1 MATAEAVQLPWP
13 MRRRVRSRYRRR
25 SCADKARPKSRVDRE
40 ERYGDSRSCATSVAY
55 ATSRQISLS
64 APILVTTVV
73 CLVIFVT
80 AVFLSPETKG
90 KELVA
95 ELQVA

>member
-1 MATAEAVQLPWP
+1 MLCYPPESRFSA
-13 MRRRVRSRYRRR
+13 RRGSRPGLDPIKLVGANL
-25 SCADKARPKSRVDRE
+25 S
-40 ERYGDSRSCATSVAY
+40 GH
-55 ATSRQISLS
+55 QISLS

-73 CLVIFVT
+73 CLAIFVT
-80 AVFLSPETKG
+80 AVYLSPETKG